1 MQERE
6 LALRPVKEEGFI
18 HTLPV
23 QLTALVGREQAM
35 KTVCARLQ
43 RPEVRLVT
51 LTGMGGVGKTRLGLQ
66 VATELLPIFADGVC
80 FVSLASLRDSSLV
93 VPTIARALGLVESAE
108 QPLRLRLKAYLRNKH
123 LLLLLDGFEHVARAA
138 PLLVEL
144 LQTCP
149 DLKALVTSRS
159 LLHVRGEY
167 EFHVPPL
174 TLPDVEQLSEGE
186 AFAHCASVALF
197 VQCAQAI
204 KSDFAV
210 TRANART
217 IAEICI
223 CLEGLPLAIELAAAR
238 LRLLSPQALLAWLGQ
253 RLLVLTSGAKDVP
266 ERQQTLLKTL
276 TWSYDLLSAREQRL
290 FRQLSVFV
298 DGCTLEAVEALY
310 GAGAENALDEV
321 GALVEK
327 NLLQRTETASGE
339 TRLVMP
345 EMIHEFGSECLK
357 QSGEMEAAQRTHAL
371 YYLAFAEE
379 IEQKPAEAALLEWLG
394 RCERECANLR
404 AALCWLVEAEEME
417 MATRLGERLWLAWF
431 AYSHIAEV
439 AVAEGDF
446 VKAAW
451 SGSAAQS
458 LQKIMSMVAPSLE
471 YVAYERAVPTAC
483 SRLGEQSLR
492 AWSGERMPMSA
503 SSATPAKLT
512 AREGEVLRLL
522 TAGLTSAQ
530 IAEQLVVSRHTVN
543 IHVSSIYSKLGVNSR
558 SAATRYAFEHHLI

>member
-1 MQERE
+1 MQI
-6 LALRPVKEEGFI
+6 RPYGDTI
-18 HTLPV
+18 PV
-23 QLTALVGREQAM
+23 QLTALVGREQAL
-35 KTVCARLQ
+35 KTVCALLQ
-43 RPEVRLVT
+43 CPEVRLAT

-66 VATELLPIFADGVC
+66 VATGLLSTFADGVC

-93 VPTIARALGLVESAE
+93 VPAIARALGLAEDAE
-108 QPLRLRLKAYLRNKH
+108 QPLRPRLKAYLCNKQ
-123 LLLLLDGFEHVARAA
+123 LLLLLDSFEHVARAA

-159 LLHVRGEY
+159 PLHVRGEY

-174 TLPDVEQLSEGE
+174 TLPDVEQLAQGE

-197 VQCAQAI
+197 VQCAQSI
-204 KSDFAV
+204 KSDFAL
-210 TRANART
+210 TGANAHT

-223 CLEGLPLAIELAAAR
+223 RLEGLPLAIELAAAR
-238 LRLLSPQALLAWLGQ
+238 IRLFSPQELLAWLEQ
-253 RLLVLTSGAKDVP
+253 RLPLLTNGARDVP

-290 FRQLSVFV
+290 FRQLAVFA

-327 NLLQRTETASGE
+327 NLLQRTETAGGE

-345 EMIHEFGSECLK
+345 EMIREFGLECLK
-357 QSGEMEAAQRTHAL
+357 QSGELEAAQRTLAL
-371 YYLAFAEE
+371 YHPALAEE
-379 IEQKPAEAALLEWLG
+379 IEQKPTEAA
-394 RCERECANLR
+394 
-404 AALCWLVEAEEME
+404 
-417 MATRLGERLWLAWF
+417 
-431 AYSHIAEV
+431 
-439 AVAEGDF
+439 
-446 VKAAW
+446 
-451 SGSAAQS
+451 
-458 LQKIMSMVAPSLE
+458 
-471 YVAYERAVPTAC
+471 
-483 SRLGEQSLR
+483 
-492 AWSGERMPMSA
+492 
-503 SSATPAKLT
+503 LT

-530 IAEQLVVSRHTVN
+530 IAERLVLSRHTVN
-543 IHVSSIYSKLGVNSR
+543 IHVRSIYSKLGVNSR